1 MKCSKCSVVTWH
13 DLQKF
18 SANLHAF
25 TVGFAKQFAKSI
37 IIEKG
42 FVGTNR
48 KKERLGHIITSLRI
62 KRSK

>member
-1 MKCSKCSVVTWH
+1 MKCSKCSVVAWH

-18 SANLHAF
+18 FNKSAF

-42 FVGTNR
+42 FVGANR
-48 KKERLGHIITSLRI
+48 KK
-62 KRSK
+62 KD